1 MSYMKVELP
10 GGLKVNARSSRHIIK
25 TDQNGSEPAP
35 FELFLASL
43 ATCGGI
49 FDISFCKNKGLE
61 TEGMDISMDLEMD
74 KQTGMITKVIY
85 NVKLP
90 EGFPAKYE
98 KALIKS
104 IELCTVKR
112 HMVTPPEFSVKTIY

>member
-1 MSYMKVELP
+1 MSYMKVEFP
-10 GGLKVNARSSRHIIK
+10 GSLKVDARSSKHLIR

-49 FDISFCKNKGLE
+49 FALSFCKNKGID
-61 TEGMDISMDLEMD
+61 TEGIDISMDIEMS
-74 KQTGMITKVIY
+74 KETGLIEKIIY
-85 NVKLP
+85 DVKLP
-90 EGFPAKYE
+90 ESFPKKYE

-112 HMVTPPEFSVKTIY
+112 HMMTPPEFEVKTTF

>member
-1 MSYMKVELP
+1 MSYMKIEFP
-10 GGLKVNARSSRHIIK
+10 GGLKVDARSSRHLIK

-43 ATCGGI
+43 ATCGGV
-49 FDISFCKNKGLE
+49 FALSFCENKGID
-61 TEGMDISMDLEMD
+61 TEGMDISMDLEMNR
-74 KQTGMITKVIY
+74 QTGMIKKVIFD
-85 NVKLP
+85 VKLP
-90 EGFPAKYE
+90 EGFPLKYE

-112 HMVTPPEFSVKTIY
+112 HMMEPPEFEVNTSI

>member
-1 MSYMKVELP
+1 MSYMKVEFP

-49 FDISFCKNKGLE
+49 FALSFCKNKGLE

>member
-1 MSYMKVELP
+1 MSYMKVEFP
-10 GGLKVNARSSRHIIK
+10 GGLKVDAKSSKHLIK

-49 FDISFCKNKGLE
+49 FALSFCKNKGID
-61 TEGMDISMDLEMD
+61 TEGMEISMDLEMN
-74 KQTGMITKVIY
+74 KQTGMVSKVIY
-85 NVKLP
+85 DVKLP

-98 KALIKS
+98 KALVKS
-104 IELCTVKR
+104 IDLCTVKR
-112 HMVTPPEFSVKTIY
+112 HMMTPPEFEIKTTF